1 LRVFSLSGQSLWR
14 DEVDAVYFATWPLNL
29 LITGLFAVGH
39 NGPLYYLL
47 MYPWQ
52 SLAGTTEFAIRYPSV
67 VAGVVVVP
75 LGFALARQLGFSRRA
90 GLLLSLLLSTSP
102 YLVWY
107 SQEAKMYTML
117 LALVMAAMM
126 AYFKAITGHGRRW
139 WLIFVG
145 CTSLSFYLHILSP
158 LMLTV
163 YVAAALIFWPAVRSQ
178 WAAWLASMAAL
189 TLPYLP
195 LVAWQFSMFRDG
207 LSQGHPFYPLKQ
219 QFYLLLELYS
229 GGLVKTVGPTAITL
243 AIFLLLAGF
252 LLANRHPQAEPCSTR
267 RRLLLAVWLLLPPLA
282 VYGISLRVPVFE
294 DRYVIY
300 IIPAFY
306 LVVALGLIL
315 VRQYSRPL
323 AALCLGLLLATNALG
338 LWQQQRQPL
347 KADFRAAATY
357 LAAQPTPPAT
367 IIIQMPYLQRTFDYY
382 YHRPYRFLE
391 GLWTN
396 GNQTEA
402 EINAEMERR
411 AAADSDVWLVVSEED
426 TWDSRHLMR
435 AWLNQNA
442 ALVDQAH
449 FMRVDVYH
457 YQLQPGA
464 INATANQP

>member
-1 LRVFSLSGQSLWR
+1 LWR

-29 LITGLFAVGH
+29 LLTGLFAVGH

-47 MYPWQ
+47 MYSWQ

-67 VAGVVVVP
+67 VAGVVAVP

-90 GLLLSLLLSTSP
+90 GLLFSLLLATSP

-126 AYFKAITGHGRRW
+126 AYIKAITGHGRRW

-158 LMLTV
+158 MMLTV
-163 YVAAALIFWPAVRSQ
+163 YAAAALIFWPEVRSR
-178 WAAWLASMAAL
+178 WVAWLASMAAL

-195 LVAWQFSMFRDG
+195 LVAWQFSMFTDG

-229 GGLVKTVGPTAITL
+229 SGLIKTAGQTAITL
-243 AIFLLLAGF
+243 PIFLLLAGF
-252 LLANRHPQAEPCSTR
+252 FLANRRPQTEPCSTR

-306 LVVALGLIL
+306 LVMALGLIL
-315 VRQYSRPL
+315 VRQYNRPL
-323 AALCLGLLLATNALG
+323 AMLCLGLWLSTNALG

-347 KADFRAAATY
+347 KADFRAAAAY
-357 LAAQPTPPAT
+357 LTTQPTPPAA

-396 GNQTEA
+396 GSQTEA
-402 EINAEMERR
+402 EINTEMERR
-411 AAADSDVWLVVSEED
+411 AATDSDLWLVVSEED
-426 TWDSRHLMR
+426 TWDNRHLMR
-435 AWLNQNA
+435 TWLNQNA

-464 INATANQP
+464 INATANHP